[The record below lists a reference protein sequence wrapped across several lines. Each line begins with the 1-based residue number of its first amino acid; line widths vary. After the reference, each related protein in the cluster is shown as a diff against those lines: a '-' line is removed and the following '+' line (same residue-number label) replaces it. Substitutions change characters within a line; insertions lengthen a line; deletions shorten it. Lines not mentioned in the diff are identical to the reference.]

1 VRLRVIF
8 KDREEQIYNN
18 AVINKDERLV
28 EFSNDKGETVG
39 YVPFEAVFVII
50 KEK

>member
-1 VRLRVIF
+1 MRLRVIF

>member
-28 EFSNDKGETVG
+28 EFSNDKGETMG